1 MNELRRSLF
10 KKKQA
15 QLERL
20 PPTHGALRE
29 ALLGAHY
36 QTMVWNNDE
45 VPNPDIPSRENYSW
59 KKDNEEWLSVM
70 TTTPPA
76 PEANV
81 AV

>member
-15 QLERL
+15 QSERS

-29 ALLGAHY
+29 ALLRTHY
-36 QTMVWNNDE
+36 QTIVWNNDM
-45 VPNPDIPSRENYSW
+45 VPNPNIPSRENCGW
-59 KKDNEEWLSVM
+59 KKDKDEWLSVM

-76 PEANV
+76 PEPNV